1 MLMVFQTFYGQISVD
16 GFSSSASNYWIA
28 QSPPLR
34 STAAAAPRI
43 LIVLEG
49 FAAWFQQLQMST
61 DWAALDASVAALQG
75 ALRARLVVRPKRCA
89 AEAIGMV
96 HVGLAAFQSV
106 WTATC
111 AQVPVARA
119 SCCGGSAGRSIN
131 LPTYSSSP
139 SSSKVAV
146 SKVALNVL
154 PHTSSHDLS
163 PV

>member
-96 HVGLAAFQSV
+96 HVGLAAFSRYGRQRVRRCLSLG
-106 WTATC
+106 
-111 AQVPVARA
+111 PRVAAARLA
-119 SCCGGSAGRSIN
+119 
-131 LPTYSSSP
+131 
-139 SSSKVAV
+139 
-146 SKVALNVL
+146 AL
-154 PHTSSHDLS
+154 
-163 PV
+163 